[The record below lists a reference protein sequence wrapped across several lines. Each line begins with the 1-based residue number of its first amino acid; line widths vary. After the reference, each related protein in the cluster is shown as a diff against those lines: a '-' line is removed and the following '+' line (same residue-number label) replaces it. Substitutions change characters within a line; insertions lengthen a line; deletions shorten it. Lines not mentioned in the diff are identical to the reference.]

1 MRSSDRLIFPS
12 LRDVVVPIFGDD
24 DHAAL
29 SVAKALGSQITLVG
43 VVALPEG
50 ESLSAGAKRAQTLRR
65 TMRKLSAGVP
75 LRRSEVRVSHS
86 AWNDLKAYLTNES
99 PDLFLIDYERIA
111 SLGASVNDV
120 LAQTPCDIAL
130 IRGSIAE
137 RPNRV
142 IAAMRGGPYA
152 ELALRIGLE
161 LEPKELVALNVKLKG
176 NSSNDS
182 AFRGLANVLARMP
195 EVQKHMIETDDAAHA
210 ILDEAANCDLL
221 VMGASARSL
230 HGGSL
235 LGPVTER
242 ALWEAKSSVMIVK
255 TKRPMS
261 EQPDEVAGAGAISI
275 LVDKWFAENTFQADE
290 FADIRSL
297 VKLKEQQGLTVS
309 LALPAL
315 NEQETVGE
323 VIRTIKRALMDKTR
337 LLDEIVLIDSDS
349 TDRTRSIAKKLGV
362 PVFVH
367 QELLAEFGAR
377 NGKGDALWKS
387 LFVTKGDIVAW
398 IDTDIANI
406 HPRFV
411 YGIVGP
417 LLANSHVQFVKGF
430 YRRPL
435 KVGNKMQAGGGGR
448 VTELTARPLL
458 NLFYPELSGVVQPLS
473 GEYAGRRSALEQCTF
488 SSGYGVEISLLIDI
502 FEKFGL
508 PGIAQVDL
516 LERVHHNKTLEA
528 LSKMS
533 FAIIQTVMRK
543 LERHYERSF
552 IADVNKTMKLI
563 RSEGDSYFLDV
574 EEIAERDRPP
584 MIELEVYRKL
594 HQGMGAQS
602 TNL

>member
-1 MRSSDRLIFPS
+1 MGSSDRLIFPS
-12 LRDVVVPIFGDD
+12 LRDVVVPIFGDND
-24 DHAAL
+24 NAAL

-50 ESLSAGAKRAQTLRR
+50 ESLSAGTKRAQTLRR
-65 TMRKLSAGVP
+65 AMRKLSAGVP

-86 AWNDLKAYLTNES
+86 AWNDLKAYLTNEA

-111 SLGASVNDV
+111 SLGVSVNDV

-137 RPNRV
+137 QPNRV
-142 IAAMRGGPYA
+142 IVAMRGGPYA

-210 ILDEAANCDLL
+210 ILDEAENCDLL

-290 FADIRSL
+290 FADIRAL

-315 NEQETVGE
+315 NEQATVGN
-323 VIRTIKRALMDKTR
+323 VIRTIKRALMDKSP
-337 LLDEIVLIDSDS
+337 LLDEIVLIDSNS

-387 LFVTKGDIVAW
+387 LFVTKGDILAW

-417 LLANSHVQFVKGF
+417 LLANSQIQFVKGF

-473 GEYAGRRSALEQCTF
+473 GEYAGRRSALEQCAF

-563 RSEGDSYFLDV
+563 RSDGDSYFLDV

-594 HQGMGAQS
+594 HQGMGTQS